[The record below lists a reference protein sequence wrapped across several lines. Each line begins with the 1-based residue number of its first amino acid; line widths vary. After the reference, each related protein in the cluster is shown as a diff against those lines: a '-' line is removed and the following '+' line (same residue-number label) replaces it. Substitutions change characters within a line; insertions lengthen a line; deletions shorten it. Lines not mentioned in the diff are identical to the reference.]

1 MEKNRK
7 ASMNVTAKNKQT
19 NMWQEILR
27 EVMTQK
33 RIDDANIFVFGNK
46 LTGKKSLFRIL
57 NEEFEQQDD
66 ELKKSLS
73 IEEEAAKYGLVD
85 YTYLHIKNTNEENSD
100 CIGKYNVWIFNDYI
114 TKQKILS
121 LIKPENIINSVC
133 LIMVDLSRP
142 WLIKS
147 DLIQWTNFIK
157 EVFGNL
163 CEKLPEEK
171 QKLIKENGKY
181 FL

>member
-85 YTYLHIKNTNEENSD
+85 YTYLHIKNTNDENSD
-100 CIGKYNVWIFNDYI
+100 FIGKFNVWIFNNYI
-114 TKQKILS
+114 TKEKFLS
-121 LIKPENIINSVC
+121 LIKPENIINSIC

-157 EVFGNL
+157 EVFENL
-163 CEKLPEEK
+163 CEKLPEDK